1 MIGVGLGLLEARWW
15 YFLFPGGRG
24 HWDSHRFCPTLPPAP
39 AGVVYY
45 TATSPPP
52 PKCFQAL
59 LVQTLCGCCCNQITS
74 PQMPDSPLSTPQ
86 ITPTPSEA
94 NNTMCL
100 ENRRCSSG
108 PSAYRL
114 DSVIWTERL
123 LEFSLCKSRLGHM
136 LRLDCGGGVHLCGNV
151 CREMLA
157 AAGAPPGRKGDA
169 ARLWRGSCVNMSPAD
184 GRSQSFT
191 FSFYRLVL
199 WLHVLTEGVK
209 PASH

>member
-45 TATSPPP
+45 TAASPPP

-136 LRLDCGGGVHLCGNV
+136 LRLDCGGGGSSVWKCLPRN
-151 CREMLA
+151 
-157 AAGAPPGRKGDA
+157 AG
-169 ARLWRGSCVNMSPAD
+169 S
-184 GRSQSFT
+184 GRSSSWKERRRCQT
-191 FSFYRLVL
+191 LTWKL
-199 WLHVLTEGVK
+199 CEHVSSGR
-209 PASH
+209 